1 MHRPGRQR
9 PTACTRARSLCAP
22 TPSPTPTTA
31 SAHAHAPAMAS
42 TVSPWSTSLKPFKA
56 HCGKIAKQ
64 YTRLLALWPK
74 DALRPSLPFTRAI
87 EHRASPFGVKAVE
100 SSAAAPKA
108 PSAPA
113 SATASTPASARNPQ
127 LEQAQV
133 NALFSLLEN
142 RYSKKYPLSPAVFK
156 PASAPEYYDRL
167 MAEIEAAPNKTWWQ
181 AKVDGWKNKIR
192 WS

>member
-1 MHRPGRQR
+1 
-9 PTACTRARSLCAP
+9 
-22 TPSPTPTTA
+22 
-31 SAHAHAPAMAS
+31 MAS

-56 HCGKIAKQ
+56 HCCKIAKQ

-74 DALRPSLPFTRAI
+74 DALRPAQPFSRAI
-87 EHRASPFGVKAVE
+87 EHRASPYGVKAVE
-100 SSAAAPKA
+100 PSAEAAKV

-113 SATASTPASARNPQ
+113 PAKDLAPAARNPQ

-156 PASAPEYYDRL
+156 PASSPEYYDRL
-167 MAEIEAAPNKTWWQ
+167 MAEIEAAPKKTWWQ
-181 AKVDGWKNKIR
+181 SKVDGWKNKIR

>member
-1 MHRPGRQR
+1 
-9 PTACTRARSLCAP
+9 
-22 TPSPTPTTA
+22 
-31 SAHAHAPAMAS
+31 MAS
-42 TVSPWSTSLKPFKA
+42 TVSLWSTSLKPFKA
-56 HCGKIAKQ
+56 HCCKIAKQ

-74 DALRPSLPFTRAI
+74 DALRPNLPFTRAI
-87 EHRASPFGVKAVE
+87 ERRASPYGVKAV
-100 SSAAAPKA
+100 APTAEASKA

-113 SATASTPASARNPQ
+113 PASAAASTPASTRNPQ

-167 MAEIEAAPNKTWWQ
+167 MAEIEAAPKKTWWQ
-181 AKVDGWKNKIR
+181 VKVDGWKNKIR